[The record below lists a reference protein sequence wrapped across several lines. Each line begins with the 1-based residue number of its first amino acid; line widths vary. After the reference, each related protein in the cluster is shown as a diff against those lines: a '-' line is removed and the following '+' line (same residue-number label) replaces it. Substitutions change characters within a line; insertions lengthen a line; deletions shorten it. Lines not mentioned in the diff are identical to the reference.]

1 MAYLVM
7 PLEFLAEVCDDR
19 LLDRKV
25 RLPFFF
31 SIPRSM
37 PTASA
42 EDPYRSEGTQRG
54 TDTMTTLG
62 HFHRPTLQAIHMRH
76 NYISCAGRGVPVL
89 RGGHLEYQHAPY
101 PHNGHGVGDADM

>member
-31 SIPRSM
+31 DTSEHADGECRGPVSIGRYPKRHS
-37 PTASA
+37 PT
-42 EDPYRSEGTQRG
+42 P
-54 TDTMTTLG
+54 
-62 HFHRPTLQAIHMRH
+62 
-76 NYISCAGRGVPVL
+76 
-89 RGGHLEYQHAPY
+89 
-101 PHNGHGVGDADM
+101 